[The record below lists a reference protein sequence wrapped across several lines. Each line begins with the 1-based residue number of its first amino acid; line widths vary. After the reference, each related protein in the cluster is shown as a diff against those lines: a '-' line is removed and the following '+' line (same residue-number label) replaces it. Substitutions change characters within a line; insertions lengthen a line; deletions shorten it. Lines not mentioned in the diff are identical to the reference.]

1 MDIGERIKKR
11 RKEIGLSAEQI
22 AEKLG
27 VSPATIYRY
36 ESNDIM
42 NMRIDKLEPIA
53 KVLRTT
59 PAYLMGWDEAKE
71 NNTDN
76 QQRQLLSNYN
86 KLDNTD
92 QNKLVD
98 YSEELVNSDKYKEE
112 FILGVAAR
120 NGAPPKKLTR
130 EQYEAAMKA
139 IADLENKPKKKLPEG
154 LV

>member
-11 RKEIGLSAEQI
+11 RKELGLSAEQI

-92 QNKLVD
+92 QTKLVD

-139 IADLENKPKKKLPEG
+139 IADLENKPRKQLPEG

>member
-1 MDIGERIKKR
+1 MDIGERIRKR
-11 RKEIGLSAEQI
+11 RKELGLSAEQI

-92 QNKLVD
+92 QTKLVD

>member
-1 MDIGERIKKR
+1 
-11 RKEIGLSAEQI
+11 
-22 AEKLG
+22 
-27 VSPATIYRY
+27 
-36 ESNDIM
+36 
-42 NMRIDKLEPIA
+42 MRIDKLEPIA

-92 QNKLVD
+92 QTKLVD

>member
-11 RKEIGLSAEQI
+11 RKELGLSAEQI

-76 QQRQLLSNYN
+76 QQRQPLSNYN
-86 KLDNTD
+86 NLDNTD
-92 QNKLVD
+92 QTKLVD

>member
-11 RKEIGLSAEQI
+11 RKELGLSAEQI

-92 QNKLVD
+92 QTKLVD

-154 LV
+154 LA

>member
-11 RKEIGLSAEQI
+11 RKELGLSAEQI
-22 AEKLG
+22 AKKLG

-92 QNKLVD
+92 QTKLVD

>member
-1 MDIGERIKKR
+1 MDIGERIKKH
-11 RKEIGLSAEQI
+11 RKELGLSAEQI

-92 QNKLVD
+92 QTKLVD
-98 YSEELVNSDKYKEE
+98 YSENLVNGDKYKE
-112 FILGVAAR
+112 IVTISIAAR
-120 NGAPPKKLTR
+120 NGATEMKLTP
-130 EQYEAAMKA
+130 EQYEKFLKVLKSAE
-139 IADLENKPKKKLPEG
+139 DSENKKLPED

>member
-11 RKEIGLSAEQI
+11 RKELGLSAEQI

-92 QNKLVD
+92 QTKLVD

-139 IADLENKPKKKLPEG
+139 IAELENKPKKKLPEG

>member
-11 RKEIGLSAEQI
+11 RKELGLSAEQI

-92 QNKLVD
+92 QTKLVY

>member
-11 RKEIGLSAEQI
+11 RKELGLSAEQI

-59 PAYLMGWDEAKE
+59 PDYLMGWDEAKE

-92 QNKLVD
+92 QTKLVD

>member
-11 RKEIGLSAEQI
+11 RKELGLSAEQI

>member
-11 RKEIGLSAEQI
+11 RKELGLSAEQI
-22 AEKLG
+22 AENLG

-92 QNKLVD
+92 QTKLVD

>member
-11 RKEIGLSAEQI
+11 RKDLGLSAEQI

-59 PAYLMGWDEAKE
+59 PAYLMGWDEAIE
-71 NNTDN
+71 NNTDT

-92 QNKLVD
+92 QTQLVD

-139 IADLENKPKKKLPEG
+139 IADIENKPKKKLPEG

>member
-11 RKEIGLSAEQI
+11 RKELGLSAEQI

-92 QNKLVD
+92 QTKLVD

>member
-11 RKEIGLSAEQI
+11 RKELGLSAEQI

-92 QNKLVD
+92 QTKLVD
-98 YSEELVNSDKYKEE
+98 YSENLVNGDKYKE
-112 FILGVAAR
+112 IVTISIAAR
-120 NGAPPKKLTR
+120 NGATEMKLTP
-130 EQYEAAMKA
+130 EQYEKFLKVLKSAE
-139 IADLENKPKKKLPEG
+139 DSENKKLPED

>member
-11 RKEIGLSAEQI
+11 RKELGLSAEQI
-22 AEKLG
+22 AEKLR

-92 QNKLVD
+92 QTKLVD
-98 YSEELVNSDKYKEE
+98 YSENLVNGDKYKE
-112 FILGVAAR
+112 IVTISIAAR
-120 NGAPPKKLTR
+120 NGATEMKLTP
-130 EQYEAAMKA
+130 EQYEKFLKVLKSAE
-139 IADLENKPKKKLPEG
+139 DSENKKLPED